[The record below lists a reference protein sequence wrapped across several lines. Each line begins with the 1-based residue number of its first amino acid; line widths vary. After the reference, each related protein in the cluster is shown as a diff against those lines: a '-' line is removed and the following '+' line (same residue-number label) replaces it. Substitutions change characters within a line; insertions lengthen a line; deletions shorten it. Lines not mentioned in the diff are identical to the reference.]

1 MNTNLQN
8 SILTQKIKNIV
19 DARLQAL
26 HINRDILNIKELS
39 ALLNCSER
47 TIRRWNQLRTQGNKN
62 IGIEFHQDNPK
73 FPIKYFLEDIYQ
85 YFINNMI

>member
-1 MNTNLQN
+1 MNTKIQNLT
-8 SILTQKIKNIV
+8 LTQKIKNIV
-19 DARLQAL
+19 DTRLQML
-26 HINRDILNIKELS
+26 HINRDVLNIKELS

-47 TIRRWNQLRTQGNKN
+47 TIRRWNQLRSQGNKN

-73 FPIKYFLEDIYQ
+73 FPIKYFLDDIYQ